1 MSLRDSNINYL
12 KSSITNLMAGVP
24 MTEQSSVSDM
34 GPGRDDPEGKYAV
47 AARLRLLV
55 TALKD
60 LGKIKSASDL
70 CAQAGID
77 RNSWSNATGTNPL
90 NRLSVESAAKL
101 YRTFRISVNYTFLGL
116 KDDLPAEIR
125 RKIASL
131 EGH

>member
-1 MSLRDSNINYL
+1 
-12 KSSITNLMAGVP
+12 
-24 MTEQSSVSDM
+24 MTEHSSVSEM
-34 GPGRDDPEGKYAV
+34 APGRDDPESKYAV
-47 AARLRLLV
+47 AARLRLV
-55 TALKD
+55 VSALKG
-60 LGKIKSASDL
+60 LGIIKSASDL
-70 CAQAGID
+70 CTQAGID
-77 RNSWSNATGTNPL
+77 RNSWSNATANNPL